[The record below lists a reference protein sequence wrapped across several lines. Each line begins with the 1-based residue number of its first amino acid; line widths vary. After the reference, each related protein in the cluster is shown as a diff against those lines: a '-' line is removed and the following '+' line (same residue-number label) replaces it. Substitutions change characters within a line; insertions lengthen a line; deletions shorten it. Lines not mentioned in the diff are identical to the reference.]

1 MGARDQEA
9 GRIGSIHYRISHS
22 AGVTLNS
29 NPPSFLERKI
39 FIHYTIPAEC
49 RLKFYVASSLYSWHS
64 CGRWVTDKK
73 DPVKKNRQLSQGAQY
88 IEPLSILPVE
98 DILKEGHIII

>member
-22 AGVTLNS
+22 AGVTFNS

-39 FIHYTIPAEC
+39 FIHYAIPAEC
-49 RLKFYVASSLYSWHS
+49 RIL
-64 CGRWVTDKK
+64 
-73 DPVKKNRQLSQGAQY
+73 
-88 IEPLSILPVE
+88 IEGIGKILDLPLEELLVPF
-98 DILKEGHIII
+98 

>member
-29 NPPSFLERKI
+29 NPPSFLERKN
-39 FIHYTIPAEC
+39 FYTLYYTIPAEC
-49 RLKFYVASSLYSWHS
+49 RIL
-64 CGRWVTDKK
+64 
-73 DPVKKNRQLSQGAQY
+73 
-88 IEPLSILPVE
+88 IEGIGKILDLPLEELLVPF
-98 DILKEGHIII
+98 

>member
-39 FIHYTIPAEC
+39 FIHYAIPAE
-49 RLKFYVASSLYSWHS
+49 YGIH
-64 CGRWVTDKK
+64 
-73 DPVKKNRQLSQGAQY
+73 
-88 IEPLSILPVE
+88 
-98 DILKEGHIII
+98 HIILAQLEIFINPLAVVNIQAKIV